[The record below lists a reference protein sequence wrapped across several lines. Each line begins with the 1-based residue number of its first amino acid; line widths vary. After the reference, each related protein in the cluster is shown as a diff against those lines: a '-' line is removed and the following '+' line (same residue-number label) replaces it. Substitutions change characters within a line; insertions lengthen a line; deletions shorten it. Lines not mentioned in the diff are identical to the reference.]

1 MVCPYCGIGISVN
14 WDEWYEDCYPV
25 PNEEEDYDEGYNI
38 VSGLPTIYYKITA

>member
-25 PNEEEDYDEGYNI
+25 PNKRLYRLI
-38 VSGLPTIYYKITA
+38 A